1 MPNVSELAQRRVGI
15 LPRQSNNFSHMTVKK
30 SATAIMLDETRTLHL
45 ASSSSE
51 KSAPTLTTL
60 ADKIEELVLKVGYS
74 NAQALSVIIQILT
87 VGKVRVD
94 FRDYS
99 QRLALRSPSDIMSR
113 TEAMEVFD
121 SHLALLKST
130 DFSSEGFTQKI
141 MFQPPV
147 VRLPR

>member
-1 MPNVSELAQRRVGI
+1 MR
-15 LPRQSNNFSHMTVKK
+15 NNSLIESIGLFEQIKTMKIPK
-30 SATAIMLDETRTLHL
+30 SATAIMLEETRTLHL
-45 ASSSSE
+45 APSSTE
-51 KSAPTLTTL
+51 KTATTLCTL

-74 NAQALSVIIQILT
+74 NAQAMSVITQILT

-99 QRLALRSPSDIMSR
+99 QRLALRSASDLMGR
-113 TEAMEVFD
+113 TEAIEVFD

-141 MFQPPV
+141 MFQPPA